1 MAGQTESVTHNVSA
15 TGDIVLSGLRANAS
29 VRTGIAI
36 ELTPE
41 ANQALDELMQRTGD
55 SLSDL
60 FRKAIGLYKLAEEA
74 KREGKAVG
82 IATTPD
88 SLETVFVGL

>member
-1 MAGQTESVTHNVSA
+1 MAGQTESVSIKVSP
-15 TGDIVLSGLRANAS
+15 LSSHGGLGNPS
-29 VRTGIAI
+29 VRMGIAI

-41 ANQALDELMQRTGD
+41 ANRALDELMQRTGD

-88 SLETVFVGL
+88 SLETEFVGL

>member
-1 MAGQTESVTHNVSA
+1 M
-15 TGDIVLSGLRANAS
+15 
-29 VRTGIAI
+29 GIAI

-41 ANQALDELMQRTGD
+41 ANQELDELMQRTGD

-74 KREGKAVG
+74 KREGKVVG
-82 IATTPD
+82 IAKTRD
-88 SLETVFVGL
+88 ALETVFVGL

>member
-1 MAGQTESVTHNVSA
+1 MAGQTESVSINISPLSSH
-15 TGDIVLSGLRANAS
+15 SGLGSPS

-55 SLSDL
+55 NLSDL

-82 IATTPD
+82 IAITPD

>member
-1 MAGQTESVTHNVSA
+1 MPGQTESVSINISSPGASASLGNV
-15 TGDIVLSGLRANAS
+15 S

-36 ELTPE
+36 KLTPE

>member
-1 MAGQTESVTHNVSA
+1 MAGQTESVSISLSA
-15 TGDIVLSGLRANAS
+15 PGASASPGNAS
-29 VRTGIAI
+29 VRTGIVI
-36 ELTPE
+36 ELTPQ
-41 ANQALDELMQRTGD
+41 ADQALDELMQQTGD
-55 SLSDL
+55 SLSEL

-82 IATTPD
+82 IVTTPD

>member
-1 MAGQTESVTHNVSA
+1 MADQTESVSTNISSPGASASLGNV
-15 TGDIVLSGLRANAS
+15 S

-88 SLETVFVGL
+88 SLETEFVGL